1 MMEEHF
7 EQLQPLAEEHGV
19 ELSEEQKRAARLA
32 QRNAQNAQALERK
45 RK

>member
-1 MMEEHF
+1 MPEEHF
-7 EQLQPLAEEHGV
+7 EQLQPLAEEHGM

-32 QRNAQNAQALERK
+32 QRDAQNAQERQRK